1 MSFDGSFTHAMVHE
15 LEQTV
20 ATGRVSKI
28 NQPYAN
34 EVVLTIRANGHN
46 YPILL
51 SANPTYAR
59 IQVTEI
65 PYVNPAV
72 PTNYTMILRKYLQ
85 GAILKGV
92 TQAANDRVVH
102 LHFTSR
108 NELGDQQELLL
119 IIEIM
124 ARHSNVILVE
134 QSSGKILDAIKHV
147 GSDQNRYRLLLPGAQ
162 YITPPKQ
169 DLDNPFNGPRADLTQ
184 TVKDYPNQEVLAQ
197 TLQHQYQGLGKDT
210 AAALAATLHETG
222 DLAQHFQAFF
232 AQFDAPQPTLAELP
246 NGKTNFTA
254 FPYPDTTT
262 NQSLPTLSQLLDTYY
277 QDKAE
282 RDRVQQ
288 QGSVLIRVVRNEL
301 KKNRNK
307 LKKLQRTLDATENA
321 DEYRIKGEILTT
333 YLYKLSRGATTV
345 TLPNFYDN
353 EKHLKIALSNQL
365 SPNQNAQKYFKRY
378 QKEKN
383 AVSYVTTQIK
393 QTQANVDY
401 FTNIMAQIELA
412 APKDLTDIRL
422 ELQQGGY
429 LRDHDHQRKAKAK
442 AKKRRKQRISQPDR
456 FTASDGTRIS
466 VGKNNLQNDKLS
478 LHTAKRTDIWLH
490 VKDIP
495 GSHVIIHA
503 ANPSEQTTLEAAN
516 LAAYYS
522 KARDSSTVPVD
533 YVPVKRLHKPNG
545 AKPGFVIFTGQ
556 KTVFVT
562 PESDL
567 VDQLAANNPK

>member
-15 LEQTV
+15 LSQTV

-34 EVVLTIRANGHN
+34 EIVLTIRANGHN
-46 YPILL
+46 YPVLL

-59 IQVTEI
+59 IQITTI
-65 PYVNPAV
+65 PYVNPPV
-72 PTNYTMILRKYLQ
+72 PTNFTMILRKYLQ
-85 GAILKGV
+85 GAILKDV

-108 NELGDQQELLL
+108 NELGDQQELHL

-124 ARHSNVILVE
+124 ARHSNVILVD
-134 QSSGKILDAIKHV
+134 QGSGKILDAIKHV
-147 GSDQNRYRLLLPGAQ
+147 GSDQNRYRLLLPGAL

-169 DLDNPFNGPRADLTQ
+169 DLDNPFAGPRPDLAE
-184 TVKDYPNQEVLAQ
+184 TVRDYPNRDVLAT

-210 AAALAATLHETG
+210 AAALATALHEPG
-222 DLAQHFQAFF
+222 DVAAHFTAFF
-232 AQFDAPQPTLAELP
+232 AKFDTPQPSLAISAK
-246 NGKTNFTA
+246 GKTSFTA
-254 FPYPDTTT
+254 FPYPTDGQ
-262 NQSLPTLSQLLDTYY
+262 NQSATTLSSLLDTYY

-307 LKKLQRTLDATENA
+307 YKKLQRTMAETENA
-321 DEYRIKGEILTT
+321 DEYRIKGEVLTT
-333 YLYKLSRGATTV
+333 YLYQVKRGETSV
-345 TLPNFYDN
+345 SLPNFYDN
-353 EKHLKIALSNQL
+353 EKPLKIALSNQL

-378 QKEKN
+378 QKAKN
-383 AVSYVTTQIK
+383 AVVYVTEQLA
-393 QTQANVDY
+393 QTKANIDY
-401 FTNIMAQIELA
+401 FENIMAQIELA
-412 APKDLTDIRL
+412 APKDLIDIKL
-422 ELQQGGY
+422 ELKQGGY
-429 LRDHDHQRKAKAK
+429 LRDHDHMKK
-442 AKKRRKQRISQPDR
+442 AKKQRKQKISQPDR
-456 FTASDGTRIS
+456 FTASDGTKIS
-466 VGKNNLQNDKLS
+466 VGKNNLQNDKLT

-490 VKDIP
+490 VKDMP

-503 ANPSEQTTLEAAN
+503 ADPSEDTILEAAN
-516 LAAYYS
+516 LAAYFS

-533 YVPVKRLHKPNG
+533 YVPVKRIHKPNG

-562 PESDL
+562 PEAKI
-567 VDQLAANNPK
+567 VDQLAANNP

>member
-15 LEQTV
+15 LQQTV
-20 ATGRVSKI
+20 TTGRVSKI

-59 IQVTEI
+59 VQVTEI
-65 PYVNPAV
+65 PYVNPPV
-72 PTNYTMILRKYLQ
+72 PTNFTMILRKYLQ

-102 LHFTSR
+102 LNFTSR
-108 NELGDQQELLL
+108 NELGDQQELHL

-124 ARHSNVILVE
+124 ARHSNVILVD
-134 QSSGKILDAIKHV
+134 QASGKILDAIKHV

-169 DLDNPFNGPRADLTQ
+169 DLDDPFAGPRADLAATIREF
-184 TVKDYPNQEVLAQ
+184 PNRDVLAG

-210 AAALAATLHETG
+210 AAALASALHQPG
-222 DLAQHFQAFF
+222 DANAHFTAFF
-232 AQFDAPQPTLAELP
+232 AHFDAPQPTLTISP
-246 NGKTNFTA
+246 KGKTSFTA
-254 FPYPDTTT
+254 FPYPTEGQQQTAT
-262 NQSLPTLSQLLDTYY
+262 TLSQLLDTYY

-307 LKKLQRTLDATENA
+307 LKKLQRTLAETENA
-321 DEYRIKGEILTT
+321 DEYRVKGEILTT
-333 YLYKLSRGATTV
+333 YLYQVKRGDTSV
-345 TLPNFYDN
+345 TLPNFYDQ
-353 EKHLKIALSNQL
+353 EKPLKIALSNQL

-378 QKEKN
+378 QKAKN
-383 AVSYVTTQIK
+383 AVSYVTTQIE

-401 FTNIMAQIELA
+401 FDNIMAQIELA
-412 APKDLTDIRL
+412 APKDLIEIRL

-429 LRDHDHQRKAKAK
+429 LRDHDHQKK
-442 AKKRRKQRISQPDR
+442 AKKRRKQQISKPDQ
-456 FTASDGTRIS
+456 FTASDGTKIS
-466 VGKNNLQNDKLS
+466 VGKNNLQNDKLT

-490 VKDIP
+490 VKDMP
-495 GSHVIIHA
+495 GSHVIVHA
-503 ANPSEQTTLEAAN
+503 ADPSEQTILEAAN
-516 LAAYYS
+516 LAAYFS
-522 KARDSSTVPVD
+522 KARASSTVPVD
-533 YVPVKRLHKPNG
+533 YVPVKRIHKPNG

-562 PESDL
+562 PESAL
-567 VDQLAANNPK
+567 VDQLTANNTK

>member
-15 LEQTV
+15 LSQTV
-20 ATGRVSKI
+20 TSGRVSKI

-59 IQVTEI
+59 IQITKI
-65 PYVNPAV
+65 PYVNPPV
-72 PTNYTMILRKYLQ
+72 PTNFTMILRKYLQ
-85 GAILKGV
+85 GAIVKAV
-92 TQAANDRVVH
+92 SQSANDRVVH
-102 LHFTSR
+102 LHFTAR
-108 NELGDQQELLL
+108 NELGDQQELHL

-124 ARHSNVILVE
+124 ARHSNVILVD
-134 QSSGKILDAIKHV
+134 QASGKILDAIKHV

-162 YITPPKQ
+162 YRVPPQQ
-169 DLDNPFNGPRADLTQ
+169 DLDDPFQGPRNDLAATLR
-184 TVKDYPNQEVLAQ
+184 DYPNQEVLAA

-210 AAALAATLHETG
+210 AAALASALHEPG
-222 DLAQHFQAFF
+222 DASQHFTTFF
-232 AQFDAPQPTLAELP
+232 TQFDQPQPTLTTTAK
-246 NGKTNFTA
+246 GKTSFTA
-254 FPYPDTTT
+254 FPYPTSGTIT
-262 NQSLPTLSQLLDTYY
+262 GATTLSALLDNYY

-307 LKKLQRTLDATENA
+307 LKKLQKTMAETANA
-321 DEYRIKGEILTT
+321 DEYRIKGEVLTT
-333 YLYKLSRGATTV
+333 YLYQLQRGATTV
-345 TLPNFYDN
+345 TLPNFYD
-353 EKHLKIALSNQL
+353 HDRPLKITLSNQL

-378 QKEKN
+378 QKAKN
-383 AVSYVTTQIK
+383 AVSFVTEQIA
-393 QTQANVDY
+393 QTQDNVDY
-401 FTNIMAQIELA
+401 FESIMSQIELA
-412 APKDLTDIRL
+412 APKDLVDIRL

-429 LRDHDHQRKAKAK
+429 LRDHDHLKK
-442 AKKRRKQRISQPDR
+442 AKKQRKQKISQPDQY
-456 FTASDGTRIS
+456 TASDGTKIS

-495 GSHVIIHA
+495 GSHVIVHA
-503 ANPSEQTTLEAAN
+503 ADPSDQTLLEAAN
-516 LAAYYS
+516 LAAYFS
-522 KARDSSTVPVD
+522 KARDSSTVPVN

-556 KTVFVT
+556 KTLYVT
-562 PESDL
+562 PQGQL
-567 VDQLAANNPK
+567 VAQLAANNQA

>member
-15 LEQTV
+15 LSQTLT
-20 ATGRVSKI
+20 TGRVSKI

-34 EVVLTIRANGHN
+34 EIVLTIRANSHN
-46 YPILL
+46 HPILL

-59 IQVTEI
+59 IQETQI

-72 PTNYTMILRKYLQ
+72 PTNFTMILRKYLQ
-85 GAILKGV
+85 GAILKEV
-92 TQAANDRVVH
+92 SQTANDRVVH

-124 ARHSNVILVE
+124 ARHSNVILVD
-134 QSSGKILDAIKHV
+134 SSSMKILDAIKHV

-162 YITPPKQ
+162 YIMPPKQ
-169 DLDNPFNGPRADLTQ
+169 DLEDPFEGNRDDLDQ
-184 TVKDYPNQEVLAQ
+184 TIRDYPNQEVLAQ

-210 AAALAATLHETG
+210 AAALAAKLHETG
-222 DLAQHFQAFF
+222 DHAAQFQEFF
-232 AQFDAPQPTLAELP
+232 AGFDAPQPTLEISTK
-246 NGKTNFTA
+246 NKTSFTA
-254 FPYPDTTT
+254 FPYPTTGT
-262 NQSLPTLSQLLDTYY
+262 QQSASTLSELLDMYY

-301 KKNRNK
+301 KKNRTK
-307 LKKLQRTLDATENA
+307 LKKLQRTLAETENA

-333 YLYKLSRGATTV
+333 YLNQVTRGETEV
-345 TLPNFYDN
+345 TLPNFYDEN
-353 EKHLKIALSNQL
+353 RDLKIQLSNQL

-378 QKEKN
+378 QKAKN
-383 AVSYVTTQIK
+383 AVIYVNEQLKIT
-393 QTQANVDY
+393 AADVDY

-412 APKDLTDIRL
+412 APKDLIDIRL

-429 LRDHDHQRKAKAK
+429 LRDHDHQKK
-442 AKKRRKQRISQPDR
+442 AKKQKRQKVSKPDR
-456 FTASDGTRIS
+456 FTASDGTKIS
-466 VGKNNLQNDKLS
+466 VGKNNLQNDQLS

-490 VKDIP
+490 VKDMP

-503 ANPSEQTTLEAAN
+503 DNPTDATIMEAAN
-516 LAAYYS
+516 LAAYFS
-522 KARDSSTVPVD
+522 KGRESSNVPVD
-533 YVPVKRLHKPNG
+533 YLPVKRLHKPNG
-545 AKPGFVIFTGQ
+545 AKPGYVIFTGQ
-556 KTVFVT
+556 RTVYVT
-562 PESDL
+562 PQSDL
-567 VDQLAANNPK
+567 VEKLAD

>member
-15 LEQTV
+15 LQQTV
-20 ATGRVSKI
+20 TTGRVSKI

-46 YPILL
+46 HPILL

-65 PYVNPAV
+65 PYVNPPV
-72 PTNYTMILRKYLQ
+72 PTNFTMILRKYLQ

-102 LHFTSR
+102 LVFTAR
-108 NELGDQQELLL
+108 NELGDQQELHL
-119 IIEIM
+119 IVEIM
-124 ARHSNVILVE
+124 ARHSNVILVD
-134 QSSGKILDAIKHV
+134 QASGKILDAIKHV

-169 DLDNPFNGPRADLTQ
+169 DLTDPFTGPRPDLAT
-184 TVKDYPNQEVLAQ
+184 TIREFPNRDVLAG

-210 AAALAATLHETG
+210 AAALASALHQAG
-222 DLAQHFQAFF
+222 DANANFTTFF
-232 AQFDAPQPTLAELP
+232 ARFDDPQPTLTVSP
-246 NGKTNFTA
+246 KGKTSFTA
-254 FPYPDTTT
+254 FPYPTEG
-262 NQSLPTLSQLLDTYY
+262 QQQAAATLSELLDTYY

-307 LKKLQRTLDATENA
+307 LKKLQRTLAETENA
-321 DEYRIKGEILTT
+321 DEYRVKGEILTT
-333 YLYKLSRGATTV
+333 YLYQVKRGDTTV
-345 TLPNFYDN
+345 TLPNFYDA
-353 EKHLKIALSNQL
+353 EKPLKIALSNQL

-378 QKEKN
+378 QKAKN
-383 AVSYVTTQIK
+383 AVSYVTTQIE

-401 FTNIMAQIELA
+401 FDNIMAQIELA
-412 APKDLTDIRL
+412 APKDLIDIRL

-429 LRDHDHQRKAKAK
+429 LRDHDHQKK
-442 AKKRRKQRISQPDR
+442 AKKRRKQQISKPDQ
-456 FTASDGTRIS
+456 FTASDGTKIS
-466 VGKNNLQNDKLS
+466 VGKNNLQNDKLT

-490 VKDIP
+490 VKDMP
-495 GSHVIIHA
+495 GSHVIVHDA
-503 ANPSEQTTLEAAN
+503 DPSEQTILEAAN
-516 LAAYYS
+516 LAAYFS
-522 KARDSSTVPVD
+522 KARASSTVPVD
-533 YVPVKRLHKPNG
+533 YVPVKRIHKPNG

-562 PESDL
+562 PESTL
-567 VDQLAANNPK
+567 VDQLTANNQK

>member
-15 LEQTV
+15 LQQTV

-34 EVVLTIRANGHN
+34 EVVITIRANGHN

-65 PYVNPAV
+65 PYVNPPV
-72 PTNYTMILRKYLQ
+72 PTNFTMILRKYLQ
-85 GAILKGV
+85 GAILKDV

-102 LHFTSR
+102 LTFTAR
-108 NELGDQQELLL
+108 NELGDQQELHL

-124 ARHSNVILVE
+124 ARHSNVILVD
-134 QSSGKILDAIKHV
+134 QASGKILDAIKRV

-162 YITPPKQ
+162 YMTPPKQ
-169 DLDNPFNGPRADLTQ
+169 DLDNPFAGPRADLVT
-184 TVKDYPNQEVLAQ
+184 TIREYPNQEVLAT

-210 AAALAATLHETG
+210 AAALAATLHQSG
-222 DLAQHFQAFF
+222 DVQALFTAFF
-232 AQFDAPQPTLAELP
+232 ARFDAPQPTLTISAK
-246 NGKTNFTA
+246 GKTRFTA
-254 FPYPDTTT
+254 FPYPTDGQQREFT
-262 NQSLPTLSQLLDTYY
+262 TLSQLLDAYY

-288 QGSVLIRVVRNEL
+288 QGSVLIHVVRNEL

-307 LKKLQRTLDATENA
+307 LKKLKRTLDETANA

-333 YLYKLSRGATTV
+333 YLYQLKRGDTSV
-345 TLPNFYDN
+345 TLPNFYDH
-353 EKHLKIALSNQL
+353 EKPLKIALSNQL

-378 QKEKN
+378 QKAKN
-383 AVSYVTTQIK
+383 AVSYVTTQI
-393 QTQANVDY
+393 QLTQANIDY
-401 FTNIMAQIELA
+401 FENIMAQIELA
-412 APKDLTDIRL
+412 APKDLVDIRL

-429 LRDHDHQRKAKAK
+429 LRDHDHQKK
-442 AKKRRKQRISQPDR
+442 AKKRRKPKISQPDQ

-490 VKDIP
+490 VKDMP

-503 ANPSEQTTLEAAN
+503 ADPSEQTILEAAN
-516 LAAYYS
+516 LAAYFS
-522 KARDSSTVPVD
+522 KARASSTVPVD

-562 PESDL
+562 PKSDL
-567 VDQLAANNPK
+567 VDQLTANNTK